1 MGKSKKRIF
10 HKGINDRL
18 TNLSRERAV
27 RTAAG
32 LLKAGDREAYNLI
45 TLFGMTAEEL
55 LEAGAPYEIV
65 KSLDNMFK

>member
-1 MGKSKKRIF
+1 M
-10 HKGINDRL
+10 
-18 TNLSRERAV
+18 